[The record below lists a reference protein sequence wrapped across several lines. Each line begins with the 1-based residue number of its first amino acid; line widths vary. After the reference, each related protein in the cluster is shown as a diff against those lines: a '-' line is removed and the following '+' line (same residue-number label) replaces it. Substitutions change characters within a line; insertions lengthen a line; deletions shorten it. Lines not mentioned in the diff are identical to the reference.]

1 MSTGQYYKCCG
12 KSICQGC
19 MHSFCKSGN
28 YEKCPFCNSDSKGK
42 ADDEK
47 VEELMKRVNVN
58 DTSAMC
64 NLANYYNNGQ
74 FFSAGSCK
82 SKSNSETGR
91 GTWFQSCALSIGS

>member
-1 MSTGQYYKCCG
+1 MK
-12 KSICQGC
+12 
-19 MHSFCKSGN
+19 
-28 YEKCPFCNSDSKGK
+28 
-42 ADDEK
+42 K

-91 GTWFQSCALSIGS
+91 GTWSNRAHCRLGHEYHKGGDLKKAKFHWK